1 MFEHYDTVQ
10 ALWCSLKINYQR
22 SKLFAT
28 FSKSQ
33 IFLLYTDGNE
43 SSDDGYDVTTSD
55 DWNEHGTG
63 NIPRHDGTYG
73 NATGLIWKYDIIH
86 SLICRTS
93 KKDFFLKLGWF
104 VIFMWYCMFLF
115 IRAIN
120 SSLELLHATDGN
132 QNIQLVVSKLETLS
146 LHILILF
153 SSQWWCSQEC
163 LKTWDL
169 QPVFQCKPQEW

>member
-10 ALWCSLKINYQR
+10 ALWCFLKINYQR
-22 SKLFAT
+22 SKLFST

-55 DWNEHGTG
+55 DWNEHRTG
-63 NIPRHDGTYG
+63 NVPRHDGTYG

-93 KKDFFLKLGWF
+93 RKR
-104 VIFMWYCMFLF
+104 FLF
-115 IRAIN
+115 
-120 SSLELLHATDGN
+120 
-132 QNIQLVVSKLETLS
+132 
-146 LHILILF
+146 
-153 SSQWWCSQEC
+153 
-163 LKTWDL
+163 KTWMVCYIYVILHVSVYQSNKFITWVVTSDRWKSEYSACC
-169 QPVFQCKPQEW
+169 Q